1 MKIAEKVLNLL
12 RDESAVKVVTS
23 ISGEGKLHSVV
34 AGSVMALGED
44 KLSVMEI
51 FMNTTSDNLQA
62 NKDMAVLVVKGMES
76 YLINATVIER
86 ITEGKLFGAYAKVM
100 SEKGLPIKAV
110 WTFDVD
116 EMFDQSASP
125 NAGSRIE

>member
-1 MKIAEKVLNLL
+1 
-12 RDESAVKVVTS
+12 
-23 ISGEGKLHSVV
+23 
-34 AGSVMALGED
+34 MALGED